1 MDSKVK
7 CHFDINYQPTG
18 TIKLQGFIDI
28 EKAILSGEV
37 VKANLP
43 TDQAFS
49 NFAFPKELNEL
60 RKTTFKLVSAIA
72 QDRAEQIFG
81 NVETTDAQFCSVI
94 APPNSQKLQ
103 KVYAC
108 GNLQLR
114 TKKQSEHYQC
124 DGFNTV
130 DLDLIDLS

>member
-1 MDSKVK
+1 
-7 CHFDINYQPTG
+7 
-18 TIKLQGFIDI
+18 
-28 EKAILSGEV
+28 V

-81 NVETTDAQFCSVI
+81 NVETTDA
-94 APPNSQKLQ
+94 
-103 KVYAC
+103 
-108 GNLQLR
+108 
-114 TKKQSEHYQC
+114 
-124 DGFNTV
+124 
-130 DLDLIDLS
+130 